1 MRYKTQYLISYLIWP
16 NKMRFQM
23 SFLNSNVWYLTPF
36 HGQRDKYRRS
46 QISLILYFSMK
57 DAKWWTQVINTWWT
71 FCTACINLNSILYYF
86 FQFFIR
92 SHFENDVITLFL
104 ITYTCSSLVERWW
117 KLRANFQ
124 RRWYCSAKV
133 NHVVKH
139 RLSLTEKR
147 MYAHSKRIMKTSVK
161 GIYFRKIRLE
171 NLIVIESTQ

>member
-1 MRYKTQYLISYLIWP
+1 MKKSNIP
-16 NKMRFQM
+16 NSLLKYERRKVM
-23 SFLNSNVWYLTPF
+23 NT
-36 HGQRDKYRRS
+36 RDKHVMDILHSLYKFEFDSLLCS
-46 QISLILYFSMK
+46 QS
-57 DAKWWTQVINTWWT
+57 W
-71 FCTACINLNSILYYF
+71 LNYF

-104 ITYTCSSLVERWW
+104 ITYTCLSLVERWW

-161 GIYFRKIRLE
+161 GIYSRKIRLE